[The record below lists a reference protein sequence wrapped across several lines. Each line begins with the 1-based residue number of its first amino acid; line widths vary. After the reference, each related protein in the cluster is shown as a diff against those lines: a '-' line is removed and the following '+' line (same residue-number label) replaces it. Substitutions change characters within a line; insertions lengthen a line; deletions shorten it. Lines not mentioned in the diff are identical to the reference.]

1 MKTIIARIGMV
12 GLLFLA
18 GFAWAVFPPKVPQV
32 PVHVAVADDGEED
45 EEHEEDERDED
56 EEHEDDDEYES
67 EKEDQ
72 PIVEEED
79 EVKIEYEF
87 VTQKLPDTVVDT
99 VVEIPR
105 YDSDGDGLY
114 DDEDPH
120 PDINEFLI
128 VKDDNLNGLDDRYER

>member
-1 MKTIIARIGMV
+1 MGMV

-32 PVHVAVADDGEED
+32 PVHVAVADDGEE
-45 EEHEEDERDED
+45 EEERDED
-56 EEHEDDDEYES
+56 EEDEREEDDEYES
-67 EKEDQ
+67 EQEDQ
-72 PIVEEED
+72 PVVEEED

-128 VKDDNLNGLDDRYER
+128 VKDDNLNGIDDKYER